1 MGNWG
6 KIDPELTHALVKDIL
21 IPHIGQLEAEL
32 HALRLAVWP
41 YVQAKKE
48 ELATVNL
55 QEKARFCR
63 CLEDEETLREL
74 LVEKQKF
81 TKNVKMTVKKE
92 GEIFTCS
99 SC

>member
-6 KIDPELTHALVKDIL
+6 KIDPELTHALVKDVL

-63 CLEDEETLREL
+63 CLEDEDTLREL

-81 TKNVKMTVKKE
+81 TKNVKMSVKKE
-92 GEIFTCS
+92 EEMFTSS

>member
-1 MGNWG
+1 MVNWG
-6 KIDPELTHALVKDIL
+6 KIDPELTHALVKDVL

-63 CLEDEETLREL
+63 CLEDEDTLREL

-81 TKNVKMTVKKE
+81 TKNVKMSVKKE
-92 GEIFTCS
+92 EEMFTSS